1 MKKAFRIGISIVIC
15 VGLVCGYYYYL
26 SHKNAKSAEDA
37 QDKTTEVEKIIERD
51 FDKQYPKTPREVVKW
66 YNRIITAFYGEEYTD
81 EELEKMA
88 DQARSLMDDELLS
101 YNPRDTYLKSLK
113 ADIEDY
119 KTRDK
124 IIVQSSVSDSNDIT
138 YATVDGDYCAYVD
151 AYYFSREASDY
162 SRTYEEFVLRRD
174 DEGHWKILSF
184 RLTEG
189 DNDE

>member
-26 SHKNAKSAEDA
+26 SQKNAKSSEDA

-51 FDKQYPKTPREVVKW
+51 FDKKYPKTPREVVKW

-119 KTRDK
+119 KTRNK

-162 SRTYEEFVLRRD
+162 SRTYEEFVLRMD

>member
-26 SHKNAKSAEDA
+26 AHKNAKSAEDA

-51 FDKQYPKTPREVVKW
+51 FDKKYPKTPREVVKW

>member
-26 SHKNAKSAEDA
+26 SQKNAKSSEDAED
-37 QDKTTEVEKIIERD
+37 KMTEVEKIIERD
-51 FDKQYPKTPREVVKW
+51 FDKNYPKTPREVVKW
-66 YNRIITAFYGEEYTD
+66 YNRIITAFYSEEYTD

-88 DQARSLMDDELLS
+88 DQARRLMDDELLS
-101 YNPRDTYLKSLK
+101 YNPRDTYLKNLK

-119 KTRDK
+119 KTRNK

-138 YATVDGDYCAYVD
+138 YATVDGEYCAYVD

>member
-26 SHKNAKSAEDA
+26 SHKNAKSAEDV

-51 FDKQYPKTPREVVKW
+51 FDKKYPKTPREVVKW

-138 YATVDGDYCAYVD
+138 YATVDGEYCAYVD

>member
-26 SHKNAKSAEDA
+26 SQKNAKSSEDA

-51 FDKQYPKTPREVVKW
+51 FDKKYPKTPREVVKW
-66 YNRIITAFYGEEYTD
+66 YNRIITAFYSEEYTD

-88 DQARSLMDDELLS
+88 DQARRLMDDELLS
-101 YNPRDTYLKSLK
+101 YNPRDTYLKNLK

-119 KTRDK
+119 KTRNK

-162 SRTYEEFVLRRD
+162 SRTYEEFVLRMD

>member
-26 SHKNAKSAEDA
+26 SHKNAKSAEDS

-51 FDKQYPKTPREVVKW
+51 FDKNYPKTPREVVKW

-81 EELEKMA
+81 EELEEMA

-101 YNPRDTYLKSLK
+101 YNPRDTYLKNLK

-119 KTRDK
+119 KTREK

-189 DNDE
+189 DNNE

>member
-26 SHKNAKSAEDA
+26 SHKNEKSAEDA

-51 FDKQYPKTPREVVKW
+51 FDKNYPKTPREVVKW

-124 IIVQSSVSDSNDIT
+124 IIVQSLVSDSNDIT

>member
-26 SHKNAKSAEDA
+26 SHKNVKSAEDA

-51 FDKQYPKTPREVVKW
+51 FDKKYPKTPREVVKW

-138 YATVDGDYCAYVD
+138 YATVDGEYCAYVD

>member
-1 MKKAFRIGISIVIC
+1 MKNAFRIGISIVIC
-15 VGLVCGYYYYL
+15 VGLVCGDYYSL

-51 FDKQYPKTPREVVKW
+51 FDKKYPKTPREVVKW
-66 YNRIITAFYGEEYTD
+66 YNRIITAFYGEDYTD

-138 YATVDGDYCAYVD
+138 YATVDGEYCAYVD

>member
-26 SHKNAKSAEDA
+26 SQKNAKSSEDAED
-37 QDKTTEVEKIIERD
+37 KMTEVEKIIERD
-51 FDKQYPKTPREVVKW
+51 FDKNYPKTPREVVKW
-66 YNRIITAFYGEEYTD
+66 YNRIITAFYSEEYTD

-88 DQARSLMDDELLS
+88 DQARRLMDDELLS
-101 YNPRDTYLKSLK
+101 YNPRDTYLKNLK

-119 KTRDK
+119 KTRNK
-124 IIVQSSVSDSNDIT
+124 IIVQSPVSDSNDIT

-162 SRTYEEFVLRRD
+162 SRTYEEFVLRMD

>member
-1 MKKAFRIGISIVIC
+1 M
-15 VGLVCGYYYYL
+15 
-26 SHKNAKSAEDA
+26 
-37 QDKTTEVEKIIERD
+37 
-51 FDKQYPKTPREVVKW
+51 KW
-66 YNRIITAFYGEEYTD
+66 YNRILTAFYGEEYTD

>member
-26 SHKNAKSAEDA
+26 SQKNAKSSEDAED
-37 QDKTTEVEKIIERD
+37 KMTEVEKIIERD
-51 FDKQYPKTPREVVKW
+51 FDKNYPKTPREVVKW
-66 YNRIITAFYGEEYTD
+66 YNRIITAFYSEEYTD

-88 DQARSLMDDELLS
+88 DQARRLMDDELLS
-101 YNPRDTYLKSLK
+101 YNPRDTYLKNLK

-119 KTRDK
+119 KTRNK

-162 SRTYEEFVLRRD
+162 NRTYEEFVLRRD

>member
-15 VGLVCGYYYYL
+15 VGLVCGYYYDL

-51 FDKQYPKTPREVVKW
+51 FDKKYPKTPREVVKW

-138 YATVDGDYCAYVD
+138 YATVDGEYCAYVD

>member
-26 SHKNAKSAEDA
+26 SHKNAKSVEDS

-51 FDKQYPKTPREVVKW
+51 FDKNYPKTPREVVKW

-81 EELEKMA
+81 EELEEMA
-88 DQARSLMDDELLS
+88 DQARSLMDDELLA

-119 KTRDK
+119 KTREK
-124 IIVQSSVSDSNDIT
+124 IIVQFSVSDSNDIT

-189 DNDE
+189 DNNE

>member
-26 SHKNAKSAEDA
+26 SQKNAKSAEDA
-37 QDKTTEVEKIIERD
+37 EDKMTEVEKIIERD
-51 FDKQYPKTPREVVKW
+51 FDKNYPKTPREVVKW
-66 YNRIITAFYGEEYTD
+66 YNRIITAFYSEEYTD

-88 DQARSLMDDELLS
+88 DQARRLMDDELLS
-101 YNPRDTYLKSLK
+101 YNPRDTYLKNLK

-119 KTRDK
+119 KTRNK

-162 SRTYEEFVLRRD
+162 SRTYEEFVLRMD

>member
-37 QDKTTEVEKIIERD
+37 KDKTTEVEKIIERD
-51 FDKQYPKTPREVVKW
+51 FDKNYPKTPREVVKW

-81 EELEKMA
+81 EELEEMA

>member
-26 SHKNAKSAEDA
+26 SHKNAKSAEDS

-51 FDKQYPKTPREVVKW
+51 FDKNYPKTPREVVKW

-124 IIVQSSVSDSNDIT
+124 IIVQSLVSDSNDIT

>member
-26 SHKNAKSAEDA
+26 SHKNTKSAEDA

-51 FDKQYPKTPREVVKW
+51 FDENYPKTPREVVKW
-66 YNRIITAFYGEEYTD
+66 YNRIITAFYDEKYTD
-81 EELEKMA
+81 EELEEMA
-88 DQARSLMDDELLS
+88 DQLRCLMDEELLS
-101 YNPRDTYLKSLK
+101 YNPRDTYLESLK
-113 ADIEDY
+113 VDIADY

-124 IIVQSSVSDSNDIT
+124 TIVQSSVSDSNDIT

-174 DEGHWKILSF
+174 DEGYWKILTF

>member
-37 QDKTTEVEKIIERD
+37 QGKTTEVEKIIERD
-51 FDKQYPKTPREVVKW
+51 FDKKYPKTPREVVKW
-66 YNRIITAFYGEEYTD
+66 YNRIITAFYGEKYTD

-138 YATVDGDYCAYVD
+138 YATVDGEYCAYVD

>member
-26 SHKNAKSAEDA
+26 SQKNAKSSEDAED
-37 QDKTTEVEKIIERD
+37 KMTEVEKIIERD
-51 FDKQYPKTPREVVKW
+51 FDKNYPKTPREVVKW
-66 YNRIITAFYGEEYTD
+66 YNRIITAFYSEEYTD

-88 DQARSLMDDELLS
+88 DQARRLMDDELLS
-101 YNPRDTYLKSLK
+101 YNPRDTYLKNLK

-119 KTRDK
+119 KTRNK

>member
-51 FDKQYPKTPREVVKW
+51 FDKKYPKTPREVVKW

-101 YNPRDTYLKSLK
+101 YNPRDTYLKASRQTLRTIRPGIRSLCSP
-113 ADIEDY
+113 
-119 KTRDK
+119 R
-124 IIVQSSVSDSNDIT
+124 SVTAMILPM
-138 YATVDGDYCAYVD
+138 
-151 AYYFSREASDY
+151 
-162 SRTYEEFVLRRD
+162 LR
-174 DEGHWKILSF
+174 
-184 RLTEG
+184 
-189 DNDE
+189 

>member
-37 QDKTTEVEKIIERD
+37 KDKMTEVEKIIERD
-51 FDKQYPKTPREVVKW
+51 FDKNYPKTPREVVKW

-81 EELEKMA
+81 EELEEMA

>member
-1 MKKAFRIGISIVIC
+1 
-15 VGLVCGYYYYL
+15 
-26 SHKNAKSAEDA
+26 
-37 QDKTTEVEKIIERD
+37 
-51 FDKQYPKTPREVVKW
+51 
-66 YNRIITAFYGEEYTD
+66 
-81 EELEKMA
+81 MA

-138 YATVDGDYCAYVD
+138 YATVDGEYCAYVD

-174 DEGHWKILSF
+174 DEGRWKILSF

>member
-26 SHKNAKSAEDA
+26 SQKNAKSSEDAED
-37 QDKTTEVEKIIERD
+37 KMTEVEKIIERD
-51 FDKQYPKTPREVVKW
+51 FDKNYPKTPREVVKW
-66 YNRIITAFYGEEYTD
+66 YNRIITAFYSEEYTD

-88 DQARSLMDDELLS
+88 DQARRLMDDELLS
-101 YNPRDTYLKSLK
+101 YNPRDTYLKNLK

-119 KTRDK
+119 KTRNK

-162 SRTYEEFVLRRD
+162 SRTYEEFVLRMD

>member
-26 SHKNAKSAEDA
+26 SQKNAKSSEDAED
-37 QDKTTEVEKIIERD
+37 KMTEVEKIIERD
-51 FDKQYPKTPREVVKW
+51 FDKNYPKTPREVVKW
-66 YNRIITAFYGEEYTD
+66 YNRIITAFYSEEYTD

-88 DQARSLMDDELLS
+88 DQARRLMDDELLS
-101 YNPRDTYLKSLK
+101 YNPRDTYLKNLK

-119 KTRDK
+119 KTRNK

-162 SRTYEEFVLRRD
+162 SRT
-174 DEGHWKILSF
+174 
-184 RLTEG
+184 
-189 DNDE
+189 

>member
-26 SHKNAKSAEDA
+26 SHKNVKSAEDA

-51 FDKQYPKTPREVVKW
+51 FDKKYPKTPREVVKW

>member
-1 MKKAFRIGISIVIC
+1 MVQPDHHGFLRRGIY
-15 VGLVCGYYYYL
+15 GRGTG
-26 SHKNAKSAEDA
+26 EDGRSG
-37 QDKTTEVEKIIERD
+37 EK
-51 FDKQYPKTPREVVKW
+51 P
-66 YNRIITAFYGEEYTD
+66 
-81 EELEKMA
+81 
-88 DQARSLMDDELLS
+88 DELLS